1 MDTDDESQLISY
13 HSFDKEHTG
22 CILKIWACQFKPEA
36 LEEESLSEAAGTASP
51 GLQIGV

>member
-1 MDTDDESQLISY
+1 MDTDDDSKLILS

-22 CILKIWACQFKPEA
+22 GILKVWACQFKPEA

-51 GLQIGV
+51 WLQIGV